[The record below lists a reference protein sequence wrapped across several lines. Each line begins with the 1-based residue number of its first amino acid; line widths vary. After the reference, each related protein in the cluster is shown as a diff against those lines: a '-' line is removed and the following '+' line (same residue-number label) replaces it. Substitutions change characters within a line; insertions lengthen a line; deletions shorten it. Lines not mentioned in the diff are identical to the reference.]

1 MHWGLREQDGG
12 MNLLSDLRNEHLSF
26 LSYLSIRI
34 GDNLSPQKLKK
45 EGRIEI
51 VDKYP
56 TLMG

>member
-12 MNLLSDLRNEHLSF
+12 MNLLRDLRNEHLSF

-34 GDNLSPQKLKK
+34 GDNLSPQRLKK
-45 EGRIEI
+45 EGWIEI